1 MDLKPDS
8 TFVSQNSTLSTHM
21 KQLERKIT
29 YYQKQVEEL
38 EYSLKVLIETGT
50 IIPQQLDRQITRV
63 LSGQSLLDFDEENS
77 DITFSVCCKSVIP
90 LYFKKE
96 EYC

>member
-1 MDLKPDS
+1 MKPDS
-8 TFVSQNSTLSTHM
+8 TFISQNDSLNAHM
-21 KQLERKIT
+21 KQLERKIA

-63 LSGQSLLDFDEENS
+63 LSGQSLLDFDEETS
-77 DITFSVCCKSVIP
+77 DITFNVCCKSDIP
-90 LYFKKE
+90 FLLKIK
-96 EYC
+96 